1 MKKILKNN
9 RGITLVALIIT
20 IIVLLILAV
29 VSITSISNSN
39 IIKHAKDA
47 KEKYSVE
54 EEKEKITLAL
64 HEAVLEAQGSITKSS
79 VENGMTT
86 YFGETGWE
94 EVDSSDSNIM
104 IVEIVSSKRKY
115 KITLSTG
122 KVELITDGTDTPEP
136 NPEPAKEEVTWVQSG
151 NSGERSKTKVTGN
164 NSKYNLEVGQT
175 VKNFNAG
182 NFEWKVLGV
191 ENGKLLLTTA
201 SNITDNYT
209 IDGQTAKWDSTSN
222 SYAEAEAGLTTY
234 CQENVSI
241 AGTNAES
248 IRSIKVEDINRITG
262 YEPTNQGDG
271 TVYGGTIGS
280 MKIPEYN
287 SDKNYANGIYLPT
300 ETQTSNNVTIRC
312 NRYEYNLSSLVSYFK
327 TTSDSICYGISKT
340 SLAYQMIL
348 GNLNSNS
355 GYFLAWSCV
364 TTGGD
369 APTYYMGCVSAEV
382 GGIWGAE
389 MWDAELSKNAGVDCT
404 AGVRAVVTMDKYF
417 IPEV

>member
-1 MKKILKNN
+1 M
-9 RGITLVALIIT
+9 
-20 IIVLLILAV
+20 
-29 VSITSISNSN
+29 
-39 IIKHAKDA
+39 
-47 KEKYSVE
+47 
-54 EEKEKITLAL
+54 
-64 HEAVLEAQGSITKSS
+64 
-79 VENGMTT
+79 
-86 YFGETGWE
+86 
-94 EVDSSDSNIM
+94 
-104 IVEIVSSKRKY
+104 
-115 KITLSTG
+115 
-122 KVELITDGTDTPEP
+122 
-136 NPEPAKEEVTWVQSG
+136 
-151 NSGERSKTKVTGN
+151 
-164 NSKYNLEVGQT
+164 
-175 VKNFNAG
+175 
-182 NFEWKVLGV
+182 

-222 SYAEAEAGLTTY
+222 SYAEAETGLTTY

-241 AGTNAES
+241 ADTNAES

-348 GNLNSNS
+348 GNLNRNS

-364 TTGGD
+364 TTGDD
-369 APTYYMGCVSAEV
+369 APMYYMGCVYAEV
-382 GGIWGAE
+382 GIWGAE
-389 MWDAELSKNAGVDCT
+389 MWDAGQSKNAGVDVT
-404 AGVRAVVTMDKYF
+404 LGVRAVVTMDKYF